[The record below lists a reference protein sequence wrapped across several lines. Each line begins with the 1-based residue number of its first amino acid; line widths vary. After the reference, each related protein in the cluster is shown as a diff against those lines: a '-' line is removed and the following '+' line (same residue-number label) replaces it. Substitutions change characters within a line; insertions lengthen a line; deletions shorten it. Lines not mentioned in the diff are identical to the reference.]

1 MDENTETLPDI
12 FRERHPAVAVQR
24 FSEVATAIGS
34 LIENRKLYVSIKGRK
49 HVRIEGWQA
58 LGAPLGIFARVESS
72 ERIRDGDRWGY
83 EAYAVAHRMG
93 EEISAADAEC
103 WSDEANWKGKDDFQ
117 VRSMAQTRACAKA
130 LRLAL
135 GFVMAMAGYEACP
148 AEEMEPD
155 EAPARSRPTMPKGKP
170 MASKPAS
177 GNPEEI
183 VHTITALNLPSGS
196 IPRLLGASTLKTW
209 EESGHSPR
217 FALDLCQ
224 QLADRLAQGDLL
236 TPAILTI
243 RQEAGLDQAIEY
255 EPNTLTEED
264 PIGEPEA

>member
-34 LIENRKLYVSIKGRK
+34 LIESHKLYVRIGTRK
-49 HVRIEGWQA
+49 HVYIEGWQA

-72 ERIRDGDRWGY
+72 ERIQDGDRWGY

-103 WSDEANWKGKDDFQ
+103 WSDEKNWKGKDDFQ

-135 GFVMAMAGYEACP
+135 GFIMALGGFSATP
-148 AEEMEPD
+148 AEEMAED
-155 EAPARSRPTMPKGKP
+155 KSAPRPTMPKGKP
-170 MASKPAS
+170 IARPSQADA
-177 GNPEEI
+177 GRY
-183 VHTITALNLPSGS
+183 TRFWTAIRALELPPSV
-196 IPRLLGASTLKTW
+196 RVC
-209 EESGHSPR
+209 E
-217 FALDLCQ
+217 
-224 QLADRLAQGDLL
+224 DLL
-236 TPAILTI
+236 NVASL
-243 RQEAGLDQAIEY
+243 QAWEATGHTLEEAVQKVLDKVAAPPED
-255 EPNTLTEED
+255 ESSLAEED

>member
-1 MDENTETLPDI
+1 MNENTETLPDI

-72 ERIRDGDRWGY
+72 ERIHDGDRWGY

-103 WSDEANWKGKDDFQ
+103 WSDEVNWKGKDDFQ

-135 GFVMAMAGYEACP
+135 GFVMAMAGYEATP

-155 EAPARSRPTMPKGKP
+155 ETPARSTMPKGKP
-170 MASKPAS
+170 MKPS
-177 GNPEEI
+177 DNSEEI
-183 VHTITALNLPSGS
+183 VHQITALNLPSGS
-196 IPRLLGASTLKTW
+196 IPRVLGASTLKAW
-209 EESGHSPR
+209 EATGHSPDE
-217 FALDLCQ
+217 ALALCQ
-224 QLADRLAQGDLL
+224 KLADRLAQGELV
-236 TPAILTI
+236 TPAIVNT
-243 RQEAGLDQAIEY
+243 RQEAGLDQAIEH
-255 EPNTLTEED
+255 EPTTARDVTCSE
-264 PIGEPEA
+264 EPE